1 MNQVLTQDEINSLL
15 RGLSEGEVDAPAN
28 QAPVDTKASNAR
40 RFDLANQE
48 RIIRGRMPTME
59 LIHDRFAR
67 QFRNAIS
74 KFLGRTCFANV
85 GAIETVKFG
94 LFMKK
99 LPLPSSLHIFRMP
112 PMSGYAL
119 MVVSAPLVFGI
130 IDSLFGGSGQGRV
143 KIEGREYTP
152 IEIRLIGK
160 VVLTALDVL
169 KDAWAPIHPVEFVYV
184 RSEFNPL
191 AIAIVPPTDVVIIV
205 TIEIELEQD
214 SATLTLC
221 TPYSTIE
228 PLRSKLAT
236 GFQSTRLEVDT
247 GVAKRLETN
256 VLRTT
261 ANVSV
266 QLAQGTI
273 KAKDLIKLQKGDI
286 LSLESNPSDEAR
298 ILVEGSPKFY
308 GYVGSFR
315 GNRAV
320 RITRSIPHRD
330 LINLRNKEDRLLYG
344 E

>member
-15 RGLSEGEVDAPAN
+15 RGLSEGEIEQEVAQAN
-28 QAPVDTKASNAR
+28 PNVPQAKK
-40 RFDLANQE
+40 FDIANQE

-67 QFRNAIS
+67 QFRTSLA

-85 GAIETVKFG
+85 GGIEMVKFG

-112 PMSGYAL
+112 PLSGYAL

-130 IDSLFGGSGQGRV
+130 VDGLFGGSGQGRV

-152 IEIRLIGK
+152 IETRLIGK
-160 VVLTALDVL
+160 VVMMALDVL
-169 KDAWAPIHPVEFVYV
+169 KDAWAPIHPVDFVYV

-205 TIEIELEQD
+205 TIEVELEQE

-228 PLRSKLAT
+228 PLRGKLAT
-236 GFQSTRLEVDT
+236 GFQSTRLEVDS
-247 GVAKRLETN
+247 G
-256 VLRTT
+256 VLRRMEVSVKQTV
-261 ANVSV
+261 ANMSV
-266 QLAQGTI
+266 QLATGTI
-273 KAKDLIKLQKGDI
+273 SARQLMGLQAGDVI
-286 LSLESNPSDEAR
+286 SMDTNPSEEAMVM
-298 ILVEGSPKFY
+298 VEGAPKFY
-308 GYVGSFR
+308 GYVGSYR
-315 GNRAV
+315 GNRAI
-320 RITRSIPHRD
+320 RLTREIPKRD
-330 LINLRNKEDRLLYG
+330 LINYRNKQELLKHG
-344 E
+344 K